1 MTKDTSKK
9 DLEKT
14 ADYKFSEKE
23 IDNILESIKN
33 PYKNLSP
40 KNIVNEFPENNP
52 TETMTEEE
60 RKKINALVD
69 KFANKNTLNLDKP
82 KNNTIETMT
91 EEERKAIN
99 ALVDKFANKNTVDP
113 DKEKGLKTLINHYAQ
128 KYEDNNEQVN
138 IVNKSKEM

>member
-1 MTKDTSKK
+1 MTKDTPKK

-33 PYKNLSP
+33 PYKNLPP
-40 KNIVNEFPENNP
+40 KDIVNEFPENNP

-60 RKKINALVD
+60 RKIINALVD
-69 KFANKNTLNLDKP
+69 KFANKNTLNPDKP
-82 KNNTIETMT
+82 KNNPIKTMT

-99 ALVDKFANKNTVDP
+99 ALLDIYANKNTLDL
-113 DKEKGLKTLINHYAQ
+113 DKEKGLKTLIDHYAQ

>member
-1 MTKDTSKK
+1 MTKDTPKK

-40 KNIVNEFPENNP
+40 KNIVNEFPEKNP

-60 RKKINALVD
+60 RKTINALVD
-69 KFANKNTLNLDKP
+69 KFTNKNTLNPDKP
-82 KNNTIETMT
+82 KNNPIETMT

-99 ALVDKFANKNTVDP
+99 ALVDKFANKNTLNP
-113 DKEKGLKTLINHYAQ
+113 DKEKGLKTLIDHYAQ